1 MNKSVTLTI
10 FLVFQL
16 LFSLRHVVSQNSPF
30 VLRNA
35 TLPDL
40 GFSAAAWG
48 DYDGDGDLDLA
59 MNGTLAMIPV
69 TRILQND
76 SGWFTTLPANLFGL
90 HQGSVNWADY
100 DLDGDLDL
108 VVTGMDTGGLPYTHL
123 IRNDS
128 GTFAETGISLP
139 GMSDGTATWGDYN
152 NDGLPDLLIAGNLMS
167 AIYRN
172 AGDSG
177 FININAQLP
186 AVQSPMAAWCDY
198 NNDGWSDLMIC
209 GDTGGGFI
217 SSLFRNDEG
226 TFHEVTVSPEP
237 FMGLYSG
244 GLRWSDLDLDGDQD
258 LVISG
263 MDLYIDAYL
272 LAYRNDGND
281 HFTRFT
287 FQEGNFLGGALDLG
301 DYNADGLPDLVVMGR
316 TPGCGGTAS
325 TLLFENQGYMNFFPV
340 STLIPGYKQGAVLWG
355 DYNNDGFSDLLF
367 TGMDGFDNERTS
379 LYLNTL
385 GDTLFRPNT
394 PPSAPE
400 NPGVI
405 ISGSE
410 TLLVWDRATDAVT
423 PSSSLTYN
431 LMIGTSPELA
441 NILSPLS
448 DPVTGLRLVA
458 ADGNVSGD
466 TSWPVRGLTPGTY
479 YFRVQAVDNGFLGG
493 AFSVTGMFTYVPVG
507 MGTPFPHEIRVFPNP
522 SKDFVTIQLP
532 LEFQDGTVTISDLS
546 GRQVYQQPWSGLMDI
561 RSIPSGFYLVT
572 VASGQRVWTQKWVR
586 E

>member
-1 MNKSVTLTI
+1 MNYQVRISL
-10 FLVFQL
+10 FLAIL
-16 LFSLRHVVSQNSPF
+16 LLLSFRTVLSQNTPF
-30 VLRNA
+30 ILRDA
-35 TLPDL
+35 SLPDL

-48 DYDGDGDLDLA
+48 DFDRDGDLDLV
-59 MNGTLAMIPV
+59 MNGTLAMVPV

-76 SGWFTTLPANLFGL
+76 SGRFTALTANLFGL

-100 DLDGDLDL
+100 DLDGDLDV
-108 VVTGMDTGGLPYTHL
+108 VVTGMDPGGIPYTHL
-123 IRNDS
+123 LKNDG
-128 GTFAETGISLP
+128 GTFTETGIAFP
-139 GMSDGTATWGDYN
+139 GVSDGTATWGDYN
-152 NDGLPDLLIAGNLMS
+152 NDGFPDLFITGNLMA

-217 SSLFRNDEG
+217 SSLFRNDQG
-226 TFHEVTVSPEP
+226 TFREVTISPEP

-244 GLRWSDLDLDGDQD
+244 SLRWADLDLDGDQD

-263 MDLYIDAYL
+263 MDLYIDAFL
-272 LAYRNDGND
+272 LVYRNDGND
-281 HFTRFT
+281 QFTRFD
-287 FQEGNFLGGALDLG
+287 FQEGNFLGGALDAG

-340 STLIPGYKQGAVLWG
+340 STLIPGFKQGAVLWG

-385 GDTLFRPNT
+385 GDTLFRTNT
-394 PPSAPE
+394 LPSVPE
-400 NPGVI
+400 NPGSVL
-405 ISGSE
+405 SGSE
-410 TLLVWDRATDAVT
+410 TRLIWGRASDLET

-441 NILSPLS
+441 DILSPLA
-448 DPVTGLRLVA
+448 DPVTGMRLIA
-458 ADGNVSGD
+458 ADGNASAD
-466 TSWPVRGLTPGTY
+466 TTWPVRGLAPGNY
-479 YFRVQAVDNGFLGG
+479 YYRVQAIDNGYLGG
-493 AFSVTGMFTYVPVG
+493 TFSEAVMFTYTPVG
-507 MGTPFPHEIRVFPNP
+507 VEAQVTEDIRISPNP
-522 SKDFVTIQLP
+522 SGDYITVRLP
-532 LEFQDGTVTISDLS
+532 VELREGVATISDMS
-546 GRQVYQQPWSGLMDI
+546 GRQIYQQPWYGLIDI
-561 RSIPSGFYLVT
+561 RDVPPGLYLLT
-572 VASGQRVWTQKWVR
+572 ITSGQRVWTGKWAR
-586 E
+586 Q